1 MDSIFKFKTEP
12 NQNFLFPYNVKHD
25 LVKTKF
31 LVHFGL
37 ILSFGSIWSVLVS
50 TSNIY
55 PGWDEIIVFELEKMV
70 FDVGDDKW

>member
-12 NQNFLFPYNVKHD
+12 NQNFLFPYNFKHD
-25 LVKTKF
+25 LVKTKI

-50 TSNIY
+50 IPNIY

-70 FDVGDDKW
+70 FDVGDDK